1 MNVKGIFTEILTIL
15 HKLNKEKKGFV
26 QHKEKKS
33 FDSICRN
40 VRLKHINL
48 SQNHARNFDFLKIL
62 MN

>member
-15 HKLNKEKKGFV
+15 HKLNKEKKV
-26 QHKEKKS
+26 LYNTKKKKS